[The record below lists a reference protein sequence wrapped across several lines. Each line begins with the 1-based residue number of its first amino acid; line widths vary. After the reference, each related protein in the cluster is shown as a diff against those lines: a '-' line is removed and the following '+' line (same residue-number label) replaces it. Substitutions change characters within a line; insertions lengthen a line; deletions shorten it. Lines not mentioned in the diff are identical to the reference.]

1 MIIESTCKRHKA
13 MRKAGSVM
21 ENLSRLYG
29 KFAGRIIVSLER
41 CEEDVQCLEAVLGE
55 FKNVG
60 VIPRALLY
68 RAIIEKN
75 EKTIDLVQN
84 LFRKEISLA
93 ILGSASLMDINA
105 IAAEVEKEIA
115 IWQKIWEQEKNL

>member
-1 MIIESTCKRHKA
+1 MIIESTYKHHKA

-21 ENLSRLYG
+21 ENLSRIYG
-29 KFAGRIIVSLER
+29 KFAGRILASLER
-41 CEEDVQCLEAVLGE
+41 CEEDVRCLEAVLGE

-93 ILGSASLMDINA
+93 IFGSALLMDTNA
-105 IAAEVEKEIA
+105 ISAEVEKEVA
-115 IWQKIWEQEKNL
+115 IWQRIWEQEKIL